1 MLLLPFTSS
10 LIPSILDG
18 SKTSTYRFG
27 LKYDHLQIG
36 ETIDIVDS
44 DTNEIVAQAKIQDKQ
59 QLLFAELPLQSDN
72 HQSFTSREEMRKEFE
87 THYAYIG
94 RSIRDDDIF
103 LVIGFE
109 LNG

>member
-1 MLLLPFTSS
+1 MNFLQFTSS
-10 LIPSILDG
+10 LIPSILNR

-36 ETIDIVDS
+36 ETIDIVNS
-44 DTNEIVAQAKIQDKQ
+44 DTNEIVAQAKVISKERVLFQDI
-59 QLLFAELPLQSDN
+59 PLISSG
-72 HQSFTSREEMRKEFE
+72 HRGFTLREEMRDHFSKL
-87 THYAYIG
+87 YNYIG